1 MGHHNNNKSLN
12 KIVRIWSWVELNAFN
27 FPGCIW
33 EQRIADGAQE
43 HLSWCPGIPAVCP
56 GSLLHIG
63 INKSTAHYSVLSAVL
78 GLYEVQRWHQ
88 FQKNLLWKYETTHKK
103 TTHLSTWRQWN
114 NIHSRKGWGLS
125 KVPAN
130 RYRAESAIFC
140 FFFSSFYLAV
150 TLQTNLHF
158 LRLAV
163 FFFSP
168 LPARFCDHP
177 AEVKARVNKSDPSLK
192 ILPFCK
198 ADWVWITKL
207 RISLIVSWHGKKRD
221 LNCSHAFLHF
231 APKHYRILF
240 LER

>member
-1 MGHHNNNKSLN
+1 MKPHTRKQ
-12 KIVRIWSWVELNAFN
+12 RIWVHGDNGITYTAEKDEVSAKSQLTVTGLNQLFSV
-27 FPGCIW
+27 FF
-33 EQRIADGAQE
+33 
-43 HLSWCPGIPAVCP
+43 LS
-56 GSLLHIG
+56 
-63 INKSTAHYSVLSAVL
+63 
-78 GLYEVQRWHQ
+78 R
-88 FQKNLLWKYETTHKK
+88 
-103 TTHLSTWRQWN
+103 
-114 NIHSRKGWGLS
+114 
-125 KVPAN
+125 
-130 RYRAESAIFC
+130 
-140 FFFSSFYLAV
+140 FYLAV

-163 FFFSP
+163 FFFFP
-168 LPARFCDHP
+168 LPDRFCDHP